1 MDPDIMAQVSGAVHR
16 SQSAVLHDSARKAV
30 FGEVYPA
37 LVLREG
43 CSVEGT
49 KYYDVS
55 SVSFQRLDRF
65 EGSLY
70 LRTDIPVICDDG
82 ESVAAET

>member
-1 MDPDIMAQVSGAVHR
+1 MAKVSG
-16 SQSAVLHDSARKAV
+16 AVLHDSARKVV
-30 FGEVYPA
+30 FSEVYPA

-49 KYYDVS
+49 IYYDVS
-55 SVSFQRLDRF
+55 SVSFERLDRF

-70 LRTDIPVICDDG
+70 LRTDVPVICDDG
-82 ESVAAET
+82 ESVVAET